1 MSAHGKCEDTACDFD
16 RHLAQRLKPKEK
28 ASPDNSIDSH
38 ALGEIQHDRAAP
50 YQRQAMRVRHSARC
64 RPFCL
69 VCHLFH
75 SRLTEFTYSR
85 GARA

>member
-1 MSAHGKCEDTACDFD
+1 MSAHGKCEDT
-16 RHLAQRLKPKEK
+16 LATSTDISLSGLKPREK